1 MAPAPLTLLFLICTS
16 FQHLSHCKR
25 VSKILTARSF
35 TFSFQPLPYLHRL
48 VLRSLYSF
56 CNSSSYIQQ
65 LSIFVYVGLSYNLI
79 RVLRNHKRTIEP
91 ELSHQLKPICFI
103 KSISVTHPDNIKIQV
118 TLKLT
123 VTSTTRLKSS
133 PHPILYYVRSS

>member
-1 MAPAPLTLLFLICTS
+1 MVPAPLTLLFLICTS

-48 VLRSLYSF
+48 VLRSLYP
-56 CNSSSYIQQ
+56 SSYIQQ

-91 ELSHQLKPICFI
+91 ELSHQLKTICFI

-118 TLKLT
+118 TLKLM

-133 PHPILYYVRSS
+133 PHPISV